1 MREYEIAMFHA
12 LTQVRAWAE
21 FLDFP
26 IHFLQ
31 TQTIRPARQRC
42 ENRKLLC
49 PIENHPLVHF
59 PLPTIV
65 AKGHKGTLATT
76 MCVLRG
82 VLVNQAWMHCN
93 RNLWMWAQTLV
104 CGWWGNSVWRRV
116 NQSIIMPPPPNWS
129 SCCNTHQMASLPPP
143 LHYGHL

>member
-1 MREYEIAMFHA
+1 MCEYEIAIFNA
-12 LTQVRAWAE
+12 LIQARTWAE

-82 VLVNQAWMHCN
+82 VLVNQ
-93 RNLWMWAQTLV
+93 V
-104 CGWWGNSVWRRV
+104 
-116 NQSIIMPPPPNWS
+116 
-129 SCCNTHQMASLPPP
+129 
-143 LHYGHL
+143 